1 MMALVMIFNIASLQ
15 AVEVAP
21 RISDRE
27 IIESLAEIK
36 AGQQAMQQRFEAID
50 QRFNDME
57 KRSEQRFNDMEK
69 RSEQRFTAME
79 KQNDQRFTSIDH
91 RFTAMEKQNDQ
102 RFNSIDQRFSSL
114 ESTINTLF
122 SALIMLIVALFGYIA
137 WDRRTALKPLERDMQ
152 ILKQELE
159 NDLELKAAEGSI
171 VNRMASVLKEL
182 AQSDPKVAQAL
193 RNYSLL

>member
-1 MMALVMIFNIASLQ
+1 MDNKEPLAKLSPVKLRMMKPMKVRQQIMMALVMIFNIASLQ

-79 KQNDQRFTSIDH
+79 KQNDQRFTSIDQ

-102 RFNSIDQRFSSL
+102 RFNSIDHWKSFAEILACSPAVEADCVPAPGACFRSSG
-114 ESTINTLF
+114 E
-122 SALIMLIVALFGYIA
+122 
-137 WDRRTALKPLERDMQ
+137 
-152 ILKQELE
+152 
-159 NDLELKAAEGSI
+159 AAQ
-171 VNRMASVLKEL
+171 L
-182 AQSDPKVAQAL
+182 
-193 RNYSLL
+193 

>member
-50 QRFNDME
+50 
-57 KRSEQRFNDMEK
+57 QRFNDMEK